1 MINVLQYQLGKLLY
15 DVEWNNGT
23 SFYFTLGS
31 TKECETKY
39 FEVGVLPPDW
49 LLRGAQYLGQEKVD
63 GFLCNVWEKLDFV
76 WYYEDVVT
84 KRPVYWR
91 FYDGNSLRR
100 VFDVNMCVHIFGFFL
115 PFSWV

>member
-1 MINVLQYQLGKLLY
+1 MINVMQYQLGKLLY

-23 SFYFTLGS
+23 SFYFTLDS

-39 FEVGVLPPDW
+39 H
-49 LLRGAQYLGQEKVD
+49 GAHYLGQEKVD
-63 GFLCNVWEKLDFV
+63 GFLCNVWEKVDFI

-91 FYDGNSLRR
+91 FYDGNSLLT
-100 VFDVNMCVHIFGFFL
+100 VFHVDLCFSFIYFL
-115 PFSWV
+115 VGLP